1 MVEKRSIMKNYHA
14 GVQLYSVRNEL
25 AADFEGTLEKVAKIG
40 YEYVEFAGYY
50 GEKSGEE
57 IKALLDKYGLK
68 CISVHQGVN
77 MFLEQGQKAVDFFK
91 AFGVKYVSVPW
102 YAIENYLTEE
112 KRAETLET
120 FTKVAELLYKNDMVL
135 QYHNHDFEFGKLDDG
150 RYFLDWLYDSIP
162 AHLLLPQLDVCW
174 VHYASEDPVKYIKK
188 YAHRMKTI
196 HFKDFV
202 AKKLG
207 GGPVYELIGA
217 ARTQKREDNGFEF
230 RPLGKGIQDFDAML
244 AALEDADAEYII
256 VEQDQCYDTPP
267 LEAIAISR
275 EFLRTKGI

>member
-1 MVEKRSIMKNYHA
+1 MKKLHS
-14 GVQLYSVRNEL
+14 GVQLYSVREEL
-25 AADFEGTLEKVAKIG
+25 KADFEGTLKKVAEIG

-50 GEKSGEE
+50 GDKTGEE

-68 CISVHQGVN
+68 SISVHQGAD
-77 MFLEQGQKAVDFFK
+77 MFLQKGQEAVDFFK
-91 AFGVKYVSVPW
+91 AYGVKYVSIPW
-102 YAIENYLTEE
+102 YPIENYLTEE
-112 KRAETLET
+112 KREETLKV
-120 FTKVAELLYKNDMVL
+120 FTQVAELLHKNDMVL

-162 AHLLLPQLDVCW
+162 AHLLMPQLDVCW
-174 VHYASEDPVKYIKK
+174 VRYASEDPVKYIKK
-188 YAHRMKTI
+188 YANRIKTI
-196 HFKDFV
+196 HFKDFF
-202 AKKLG
+202 AKQLG

-244 AALEDADAEYII
+244 EALEDTGVEYVI
-256 VEQDQCYDTPP
+256 VEQDQCYATPP
-267 LEAIAISR
+267 MEAITISR